1 MYRQIHALLIYQ
13 TFICNYSQEI
23 AAAVTLVKESTDRRF
38 VFVQIITYLHK
49 FYKSNG
55 FGVEQISTTSLGFH
69 ALTTL

>member
-1 MYRQIHALLIYQ
+1 MYRQIHVLLIYQ
-13 TFICNYSQEI
+13 TFICKYSQEK
-23 AAAVTLVKESTDRRF
+23 AAAVTLVKESTDPRF

-55 FGVEQISTTSLGFH
+55 FGAEQTSTTSLGFH